1 MESLFEHSRKVFC
14 FADEITVLYKR
25 FTSSRDVSFL
35 KDISA
40 EKVGT
45 NLTCN
50 GNNRNRVRIGGCN
63 ACDEVGCT
71 GTGSCHAN
79 TGTITASCIAAC
91 RMSSVLFLTN
101 KNVGN
106 ARIVNF
112 IVKWANSRTG
122 ITKDYVKH
130 FTIISA
136 PLIIMF
142 CPSYPFYCEQK
153 VFCNIKYTLLLY
165 R

>member
-1 MESLFEHSRKVFC
+1 MESLFENSRKVFC

-91 RMSSVLFLTN
+91 RMSSVLFLTH

-106 ARIVNF
+106 ARIVNL
-112 IVKWANSRTG
+112 IVKWADSRTW
-122 ITKDYVKH
+122 ITKDYINALG
-130 FTIISA
+130 FQT
-136 PLIIMF
+136 
-142 CPSYPFYCEQK
+142 FYHNFSTADHY
-153 VFCNIKYTLLLY
+153 VLSLLSFLL
-165 R
+165 